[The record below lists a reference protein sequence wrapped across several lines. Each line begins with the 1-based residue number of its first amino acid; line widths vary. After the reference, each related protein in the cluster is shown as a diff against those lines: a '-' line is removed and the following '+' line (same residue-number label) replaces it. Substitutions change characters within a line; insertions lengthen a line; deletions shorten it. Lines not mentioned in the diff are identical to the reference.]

1 MDFDFSLENYAHLG
15 NLLGH
20 CRLIDLLFAPC
31 LPGSEIRGGVGYA
44 DIVAWRQYSGLDSND
59 VKFNLISV
67 ISCIIPVG

>member
-1 MDFDFSLENYAHLG
+1 MDFDFSLEKYAHLG

-20 CRLIDLLFAPC
+20 CRLIGLLLVQC

-44 DIVAWRQYSGLDSND
+44 DVVAWQYSSLDSND